1 MWILVFRISL
11 DVDSGFVTRDS
22 WILGRSGGARDPA
35 EVVRERRQRLRH
47 RLRRRLGHAMGRVR
61 HSDTCAFCA
70 LCAPLGADFAAGV
83 GHSARAAAPWVGLS
97 GLQMRW
103 KGTPGF
109 SKGESWIPAG
119 TRGTP
124 GSRSCRRV
132 PLESDVNFQ
141 LKQSNR
147 GFSFST
153 SHLIWILA
161 SPPGI
166 AGFRAGRGSPG
177 SCRSRHVCA
186 PGHTRAHT

>member
-1 MWILVFRISL
+1 MSLFRICHSL
-11 DVDSGFVTRDS
+11 DQYINTY
-22 WILGRSGGARDPA
+22 WAIPILG
-35 EVVRERRQRLRH
+35 
-47 RLRRRLGHAMGRVR
+47 
-61 HSDTCAFCA
+61 
-70 LCAPLGADFAAGV
+70 FAQILAIPIHPFIQYRIAQYGM
-83 GHSARAAAPWVGLS
+83 RPW
-97 GLQMRW
+97 W

-119 TRGTP
+119 TRGTL

-147 GFSFST
+147 GFSFSA

-166 AGFRAGRGSPG
+166 AGFRAGRPAARNPAEVVTSVLLGT
-177 SCRSRHVCA
+177 HE
-186 PGHTRAHT
+186 HTRKTNCLISADQALHPVRT

>member
-1 MWILVFRISL
+1 MVPAFPCA
-11 DVDSGFVTRDS
+11 
-22 WILGRSGGARDPA
+22 RS
-35 EVVRERRQRLRH
+35 VVL
-47 RLRRRLGHAMGRVR
+47 
-61 HSDTCAFCA
+61 S
-70 LCAPLGADFAAGV
+70 CAPVGQDDTSNVRCVQGA
-83 GHSARAAAPWVGLS
+83 GL
-97 GLQMRW
+97 GLQRWW

-119 TRGTP
+119 TRGTL

-147 GFSFST
+147 GFSFSA

-166 AGFRAGRGSPG
+166 AGFRAGRPAARDPAEVVTSVLLGTHEHTRKTNCMEKSLLSLNCMTVHDLCRLMQTKPCTLKRTCIHTLFKFCTG
-177 SCRSRHVCA
+177 SCVTC
-186 PGHTRAHT
+186 

>member
-1 MWILVFRISL
+1 MCRP
-11 DVDSGFVTRDS
+11 
-22 WILGRSGGARDPA
+22 ARQ
-35 EVVRERRQRLRH
+35 ERRTTQRCVHMETQAPSQRVCA
-47 RLRRRLGHAMGRVR
+47 GCGEAMRAECWHKCSKCKAWV
-61 HSDTCAFCA
+61 HTHITC
-70 LCAPLGADFAAGV
+70 
-83 GHSARAAAPWVGLS
+83 S
-97 GLQMRW
+97 RW

-119 TRGTP
+119 TRGTL

-147 GFSFST
+147 GFSFSA

-166 AGFRAGRGSPG
+166 AGFRAGRPAARDPAEVVTSVLLGT
-177 SCRSRHVCA
+177 HE
-186 PGHTRAHT
+186 HTRKTNCMEKSLLSLNCMTVHDLCRPSPAL

>member
-1 MWILVFRISL
+1 MFSETDL
-11 DVDSGFVTRDS
+11 
-22 WILGRSGGARDPA
+22 
-35 EVVRERRQRLRH
+35 
-47 RLRRRLGHAMGRVR
+47 
-61 HSDTCAFCA
+61 
-70 LCAPLGADFAAGV
+70 
-83 GHSARAAAPWVGLS
+83 AAAAHAALS
-97 GLQMRW
+97 TRGVADKIWSVRSIVMTRLPRNIGDLVDDCGRNEGW

-119 TRGTP
+119 TRGTL

-147 GFSFST
+147 GFSFSA

-166 AGFRAGRGSPG
+166 AGFRAGRPAARNPAEVVTSVLLGT
-177 SCRSRHVCA
+177 HE
-186 PGHTRAHT
+186 HTRKTNCLISADQALHPVRT